1 MMRGTTKKVAAILC
15 AALVISIL
23 AGFIVMC
30 LAPLFDAGTG
40 AGVAIGILVLYA
52 GFILAVIVGVLLALR
67 QRLREIER
75 GEEEDAKKY

>member
-1 MMRGTTKKVAAILC
+1 
-15 AALVISIL
+15 
-23 AGFIVMC
+23 MC

>member
-15 AALVISIL
+15 AALVIAIL
-23 AGFIVMC
+23 AGFMVMC
-30 LAPLFDAGTG
+30 LVSLFDAGTG